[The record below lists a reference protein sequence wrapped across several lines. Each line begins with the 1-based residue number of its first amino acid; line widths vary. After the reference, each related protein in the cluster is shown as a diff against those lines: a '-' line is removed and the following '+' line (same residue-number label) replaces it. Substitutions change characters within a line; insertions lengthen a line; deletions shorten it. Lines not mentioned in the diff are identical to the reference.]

1 MMNRTLR
8 VMYDFFLGEATRRL
22 CLLGLPVLLCARVAF
37 AADARV
43 VLDLDRGWRFSLG
56 DTPAAQTA
64 SFDDSDWRAL
74 DVPHDWSIEG
84 DYSATNTAGVLCGY
98 LPSGIGWY
106 RRVIDLPDSWQG
118 RAVSVEFD
126 GVYMNS
132 KVWLNGEHVG
142 GRPYGYLGFTCDL
155 TAQLKPGRNILT
167 VRVDNALEPSARWYH
182 GCGIYGHVRLIATD
196 PVHVPTSG
204 VFVQTPVV
212 TAAAATVRAAV
223 EVKNDSQT
231 AAAVDVRMEILGA
244 NGDTLAAG
252 TSKTAVPAGGLSSI
266 THDLELKQPALW
278 SIEMPVLYTLRTRVL
293 RAGVLLDE
301 VATPF
306 GVRTLKFDAE
316 TGFYL
321 NGRSVKLKGVCE
333 HQGGSPVGAAMPEAL
348 MERRLK
354 QLKAMGCN
362 AIRVSHNP
370 QLPYFYDLCD
380 RLGFLVMDEI
390 FDGWHEKADHD
401 YGARFFTAEWQKD
414 VTDWVRRDR
423 NHPSVI
429 IWSIGNET
437 GMKDDY
443 KITELIHT
451 LDKTR
456 PTTGGAVIHGVD
468 VAGFNG
474 GIVEKDS
481 VLLNY
486 HRDYPDVPI
495 VMTEEPHSFQ
505 TRGFYRTVRSV
516 FRDMDNLPNYAE
528 PEVFSGGHTAY
539 RSSYDNVGRRLVAR
553 NCWKRTLSRP
563 WVMGE
568 FRWTGFDYLGE
579 AGWSGTQTLARAF
592 NFGVIDLA
600 GFPKDHYFFYQS
612 IWTDAP
618 MVHLLPHWT
627 HPGLEGKTIPVVA
640 YANAEEVELFQDGAS
655 LGRKSR
661 TDLFECVWQVP
672 YTPGELKAVAY
683 RNGKAV
689 AETVQ
694 RTAGIPSRLQLTTDN
709 PALKTARADLA
720 LVSMAVLDKRGTLVP
735 DADSQIGLALLGPAR
750 YLGSENGDPVDI
762 TPQREPWRKAF
773 AGLARAFYAGLDGA
787 DGAVEVAALG
797 VLGRSRFEGTATVT
811 VAFERVALRGALA
824 SEPFEI
830 HYTLDGTEPTAA
842 SARYTGP
849 LTLQKTTTVRAA
861 AFRDNKG
868 VVTSSGIF
876 TQGAASASAAPAVPH
891 GDQGVA
897 EDASQ
902 EKERNFRLR

>member
-1 MMNRTLR
+1 MTGFSFCE
-8 VMYDFFLGEATRRL
+8 VPRRF
-22 CLLGLPVLLCARVAF
+22 CRVALPILF
-37 AADARV
+37 YVCGAHAADTRV
-43 VLDLDRGWRFSLG
+43 VQDLDRGWRFALG
-56 DTPAAQTA
+56 DNVAAKTF
-64 SFDDSDWRAL
+64 SFDDSGWRAL

-84 DYSATNTAGVLCGY
+84 DYSETNTAGVLCGY
-98 LPSGIGWY
+98 LPSGVGWY
-106 RRVIDLPDSWQG
+106 RREIQMPASWQG
-118 RAVSVEFD
+118 RSVSVTFD

-155 TAQLKPGRNILT
+155 TAQLKPGRNVLS
-167 VRVDNALEPSARWYH
+167 VRVDNAREPSARWYH
-182 GCGIYGHVRLIATD
+182 GCGIYGHVRLIATE
-196 PVHVPTSG
+196 PVHIPASG

-212 TAAAATVRAAV
+212 TASAATVRATV
-223 EVKNDSQT
+223 ELVNASQRAT
-231 AAAVDVRMEILGA
+231 AVDVHSDILGP
-244 NGDTLAAG
+244 NQEPLAAG
-252 TSKTAVPAGGLSSI
+252 TVKASVPAGGLSSI
-266 THDLELKQPALW
+266 TQDLEVKQPALW
-278 SIEMPVLYTLRTRVL
+278 SIETPVLYTLRTRVL

-301 VATPF
+301 VETPF

-390 FDGWHEKADHD
+390 FDGWHKKAGYD
-401 YGARFFTAEWQKD
+401 YGARFFKTEWKQD

-423 NHPSVI
+423 NHPCVI
-429 IWSIGNET
+429 FWSIGNET
-437 GMKDDY
+437 GLKDEH

-451 LDKTR
+451 LDPTR
-456 PTTGGAVIHGVD
+456 PTTGGAVIYGVD

-481 VLLNY
+481 VLLDF
-486 HRDYPDVPI
+486 HRDNPGVPI

-516 FRDMDNLPNYAE
+516 FKDMDTLPNYAE
-528 PEVFSGGHTAY
+528 PEVFTEGHTAY
-539 RSSYDNVGRRLVAR
+539 RSSYDNCGRRLVAR

-579 AGWSGTQTLARAF
+579 ACWSGNESLPRAF
-592 NFGVIDLA
+592 NFGVLDLA

-618 MVHLLPHWT
+618 LVHLLPHWT

-640 YANAEEVELFQDGAS
+640 YANAEEVELFQDGIS
-655 LGRKSR
+655 LGRKPR
-661 TDLFECVWQVP
+661 TDLFECVWQVL
-672 YTPGELKAVAY
+672 YKPGALKAVAY
-683 RNGKAV
+683 RGGKAV
-689 AETVQ
+689 AETEQ
-694 RTAGIPSRLQLTTDN
+694 RTAGVPVRLQLTTDN
-709 PALKTARADLA
+709 AALKADRADLA
-720 LVSMAVLDKRGTLVP
+720 LVSLAVRDAQGTLVP
-735 DADSQIGLALLGPAR
+735 DANSRIGLALLGPAR

-773 AGLARAFYAGLDGA
+773 AGLARAFYAGLDNA
-787 DGAVEVAALG
+787 EGAVEVAALG
-797 VLGRSRFEGTATVT
+797 VLGRSCFQGTSTVT
-811 VAFERVALRGALA
+811 VAFERVALRGTLA
-824 SEPFEI
+824 AQTFEI
-830 HYTLDGTEPTAA
+830 HYTLDGTEPTTA
-842 SARYTGP
+842 SARYTKP

-861 AFRDNKG
+861 VFRDNKG
-868 VVTSSGIF
+868 IVSSSGTF
-876 TQGAASASAAPAVPH
+876 RQGAASATAALAAPH
-891 GDQGVA
+891 GDQGA
-897 EDASQ
+897 SEDPAQ
-902 EKERNFRLR
+902 EKKN

>member
-1 MMNRTLR
+1 MNVL
-8 VMYDFFLGEATRRL
+8 FFFEMTRRL
-22 CLLGLPVLLCARVAF
+22 CLLVLPVLFFACGAI

-43 VLDLDRGWRFSLG
+43 VRDLDHGWRFALG
-56 DTPAAQTA
+56 EMPAAKTA
-64 SFDDSDWRAL
+64 SFDDSGWRAL

-84 DYSATNTAGVLCGY
+84 DYNAINTAGVLCGY

-106 RRVIDLPDSWQG
+106 RREIDFPESWRG
-118 RAVSVEFD
+118 RAVSVEFE

-132 KVWLNGEHVG
+132 EVWLNGVRVG
-142 GRPYGYLGFTCDL
+142 SQPYGYLGFTCDL
-155 TAQLKPGRNILT
+155 TAQLRPGRNVLA

-182 GCGIYGHVRLIATD
+182 GCGIYGHVRLTATD
-196 PVHVPTSG
+196 PVHVSTSG
-204 VFVQTPVV
+204 VFVRTPVV
-212 TAAAATVRAAV
+212 TAGAATVRAAV
-223 EVKNDSQT
+223 EVKNASP
-231 AAAVDVRMEILGA
+231 AAADVDVHMEVLGLA
-244 NGDTLAAG
+244 GETLVAG
-252 TSKTAVPAGGLSSI
+252 TVKTAVPAGGASSI
-266 THDLELKQPALW
+266 AHDLELKQPALW
-278 SIEMPVLYTLRTRVL
+278 SVETPVLYTLKTQMV
-293 RAGVLLDE
+293 RAGVVVDE

-321 NGRSVKLKGVCE
+321 NNRSVKLKGVCE
-333 HQGGSPVGAAMPEAL
+333 HQGGSPFGAAIPEAM

-380 RLGFLVMDEI
+380 RMGFLVMDEI
-390 FDGWHEKADHD
+390 FDGWHKKADHD
-401 YGARFFTAEWQKD
+401 YGARFFKDEWKTD

-423 NHPSVI
+423 NHPCVI
-429 IWSIGNET
+429 FWSIGNET
-437 GMKDDY
+437 GKNDDF

-451 LDKTR
+451 LDPTR
-456 PTTGGAVIHGVD
+456 PTTGGAVIYGVD

-474 GIVEKDS
+474 GIVEKDA
-481 VLLNY
+481 VLLDF
-486 HRDYPDVPI
+486 HRDNPAVPI

-516 FRDMDNLPNYAE
+516 FKDMDNLPNYAE
-528 PEVFSGGHTAY
+528 PEVFTGGHTAY

-579 AGWSGTQTLARAF
+579 AGWSGKQSLARAF

-600 GFPKDHYFFYQS
+600 GFPKDHYYFYQS
-612 IWTDAP
+612 IWTQEP

-627 HPGLEGKTIPVVA
+627 HPGLEGRTIPVVA
-640 YANAEEVELFQDGAS
+640 YANAEEVELFQDGRS
-655 LGRKSR
+655 LGRKPR

-672 YTPGELKAVAY
+672 YKPGELKAVAY

-694 RTAGIPSRLQLTTDN
+694 RTAGDPVRLQLTTDN
-709 PALKTARADLA
+709 AALKADRADLA
-720 LVSMAVLDKRGTLVP
+720 LVSMAVLDDRGTLVP
-735 DADSQIGLALLGPAR
+735 DASNRIGLALLGPAR

-773 AGLARAFYAGLDGA
+773 AGLARAFYAGQDNA
-787 DGAVEVAALG
+787 EGAVEVAALG
-797 VLGRSRFEGTATVT
+797 VLGRSCFQGTCMVT

-824 SEPFEI
+824 PQTFEI
-830 HYTLDGTEPTAA
+830 HCTVDGTEPTTTSSLYAK
-842 SARYTGP
+842 P
-849 LTLQKTTTVRAA
+849 LLLKKTTTVRAT
-861 AFRDNKG
+861 AFRDNKP
-868 VVTSSGIF
+868 VATSSGTF
-876 TQGAASASAAPAVPH
+876 TQGATSAATEPAAPH
-891 GDQGVA
+891 GDQGA
-897 EDASQ
+897 SEDPSH
-902 EKERNFRLR
+902 EKKN